1 MKVFDLGA
9 LEHVAAFLDVSGK
22 AAARQRARALQQR
35 TPEADL
41 AVIEGDLRRVANDL
55 QGAWERVRR
64 ENHARETS
72 IKWLGEINAYHDTHG
87 VIRDDVQDSAAAKA
101 HADAHAQEIK
111 LDTGAEKG
119 L

>member
-1 MKVFDLGA
+1 MRAFGLGV

-41 AVIEGDLRRVANDL
+41 AAIDGDLRRVAGDL

-72 IKWLGEINAYHDTHG
+72 IKWLGEFNAYQDTHG
-87 VIRDDVQDSAAAKA
+87 VIRDEAQVSAVQV
-101 HADAHAQEIK
+101 QEVE
-111 LDTGAEKG
+111 LDTGEETG